1 MRVGNSQPSGPG
13 LVCGSGG
20 SLLRYGSGQHFK
32 LTVTKGFG
40 QIMEKMA
47 VTGGAGFIGSNLA
60 EHLVSQGYS
69 VLVVDNFS
77 TGKEEN
83 LAGWAD
89 KTGQVEVLSGDIN
102 ETDRLRAAFK
112 GVRYVFHQAAIP
124 SVPRSIADPAAT
136 EHSNINGTLSVLLA
150 ARDAGVRRVVVASS
164 SSIYG
169 DEPNLPKVES
179 RVGRALSPYA
189 LSKAVCEEYCRLFYQ
204 LYGLE
209 TVCLRYFNVFGP
221 RQDPKSEYAAVI
233 PRFTTR
239 ILADQPPTVYGDG
252 EQTRDFT
259 FVANV
264 VEANWK
270 AATHPKAISEAFN
283 IGCGTKTS
291 LNELIGHLNTIVG
304 KSIKPNYEPARQG
317 DVRHSVA
324 DIGKAERIMA
334 YVPPISLA
342 EGLERVVAWYR
353 NQEPSGGV

>member
-1 MRVGNSQPSGPG
+1 
-13 LVCGSGG
+13 
-20 SLLRYGSGQHFK
+20 
-32 LTVTKGFG
+32 
-40 QIMEKMA
+40 MEKMA

-83 LAGWAD
+83 LVGWAD
-89 KTGQVEVLSGDIN
+89 KTAQVEVLRGDIN

-150 ARDAGVRRVVVASS
+150 ARDAGVQRVVVASS

-179 RVGRALSPYA
+179 RVGHTLSPYA

-209 TVCLRYFNVFGP
+209 TSCLRYFNVFGP

-233 PRFTTR
+233 PRFITR
-239 ILADQPPTVYGDG
+239 ILVDQPPTVYGDG

-270 AATHPKAISEAFN
+270 AATHPKAVGEAFN
-283 IGCGTKTS
+283 IGCGNKTS
-291 LNELIGHLNTIVG
+291 LNELIDHLNAIMG
-304 KSIKPNYEPARQG
+304 KGIKPNYEPARQG

-324 DIGKAERIMA
+324 DISKSEKIMD

-342 EGLERVVAWYR
+342 EGLQRVVAWYR
-353 NQEPSGGV
+353 DQKPSGSI